1 MKSLTK
7 EKLFQTQHPN
17 DVMEEWK
24 KLYKMVNRLFEEVK
38 RRCFYH
44 QAHRSQGVNSKQRS
58 LVRRRATEERP
69 DPDSVVGEEGP
80 PAVLPQHL
88 RPLQQR
94 LQLGEA
100 VEVRLESGNWHS
112 SGHFIFQSNIRN
124 HFFIFT
130 HSHPSVTF

>member
-1 MKSLTK
+1 
-7 EKLFQTQHPN
+7 
-17 DVMEEWK
+17 MEEWK

-38 RRCFYH
+38 RRCFNH
-44 QAHRSQGVNSKQRS
+44 QAHLSQGVNSKQRS

-112 SGHFIFQSNIRN
+112 SGDVQTYFILFFHISALHPIPSFSLGLSYQIYQRN
-124 HFFIFT
+124 
-130 HSHPSVTF
+130 